1 VVYRECMMRLLT
13 STSSRVPRSHA
24 VLAVDI
30 VGSSRV
36 SDDRLDTMKCRMET
50 YLGDALNAVELSLDD
65 AVHPR
70 DTGDG
75 VLLAYPEND
84 VAKLVELVFHLDHL
98 LRWHNREYRNPLR
111 ARVAVHCGPL
121 GDEGRYHR
129 PYIVATRL
137 LSAPAFTASVAHCV
151 RQDPYGD
158 KLGAALVVSRWVWNS
173 IVEPFRVALVP
184 PGRCARIG
192 VHNPDFTDEAWIHL
206 PGSDAD
212 VTLAAVERETT
223 LPASSGRDTEVVPA
237 VPFRENHPREH
248 RTEFPGVAGEIP
260 HDGQA
265 AGGDGACGAGTGDP
279 GCRHGATGHPAT
291 TPSRHGSG
299 R

>member
-1 VVYRECMMRLLT
+1 MMRLLT

-36 SDDRLDTMKCRMET
+36 SDDRLDTMKYRMEA

-75 VLLAYPEND
+75 LLLAYPEHD
-84 VAKLVELVFHLDHL
+84 VTKLVELVFHLDHL

-151 RQDPYGD
+151 RQDPCGD
-158 KLGAALVVSRWVWNS
+158 KLGAALVVSSWVWNT
-173 IVEPFRVALVP
+173 IVDPFRVALVP

-192 VHNPDFTDEAWIHL
+192 VRNPDFTDDAWIHL

-212 VTLAAVERETT
+212 VTLAAVERGSAVTG
-223 LPASSGRDTEVVPA
+223 SGGQDTQVVPA
-237 VPFRENHPREH
+237 VPFRESHPRD
-248 RTEFPGVAGEIP
+248 TQPEFPAAVGEIP
-260 HDGQA
+260 S
-265 AGGDGACGAGTGDP
+265 GG
-279 GCRHGATGHPAT
+279 RATGHDGGYGTGLPGHDGGLGAVGRRAT
-291 TPSRHGSG
+291 QPSRYGSG